1 MYQNAVFDA
10 RRGVRLWEED
20 GELVGF
26 ETVNRERLYGKK
38 L

>member
-1 MYQNAVFDA
+1 VVASNEAA
-10 RRGVRLWEED
+10 RRLYQS
-20 GELVGF
+20 VGF